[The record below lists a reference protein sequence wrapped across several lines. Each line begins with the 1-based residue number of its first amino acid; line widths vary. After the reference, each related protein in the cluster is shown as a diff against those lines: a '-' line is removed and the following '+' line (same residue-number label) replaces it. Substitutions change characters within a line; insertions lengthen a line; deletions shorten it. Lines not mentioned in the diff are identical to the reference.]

1 MSVNTVRSRVI
12 AVPNRIGSSIA
23 INTAEP
29 MTVMK
34 PDARADVH
42 CMNALRSCEVSLLT
56 RLSRSPESR

>member
-1 MSVNTVRSRVI
+1 MI

-23 INTAEP
+23 INAAEP